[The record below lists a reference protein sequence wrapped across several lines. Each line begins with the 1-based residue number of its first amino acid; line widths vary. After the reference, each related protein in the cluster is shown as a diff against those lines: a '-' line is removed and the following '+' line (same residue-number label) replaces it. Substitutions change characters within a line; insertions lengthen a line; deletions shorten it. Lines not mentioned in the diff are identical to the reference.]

1 MQNSKYAFKSPHW
14 KKNTG
19 RVFNKLNK
27 IAGDS
32 RRMPEK
38 TPRGKTIKEFRDTP
52 ENVALSE
59 EIISMMENFS
69 QLKDFTNLDLLE
81 KTLPL
86 RYVFILPARQ
96 GIVIYSVYSMLL
108 SQKKGEPATYSRVQ
122 DYLGIPFD
130 EKNRSNKD
138 NYQIYTLIQSYFRLY
153 TLSKPFRYLLGL
165 PVRVGYFSR
174 KSSKMM
180 KKNVKFVVK
189 EIGMM
194 DEWKKVS
201 SPGKILKITY
211 KILNKHRFP
220 VALQYIRYLFRG
232 SGLIREMMIKKKKHI
247 DPEKIKGLTK
257 RYLDIKEAIKACN

>member
-1 MQNSKYAFKSPHW
+1 MQTSKYAFKSPHW
-14 KKNTG
+14 KKSSG
-19 RVFNKLNK
+19 RVFNKLNE

-32 RRMPEK
+32 RRIPGK

-59 EIISMMENFS
+59 EIIRMMEKFT
-69 QLKDFTNLDLLE
+69 QLKDFTSLELLE

-96 GIVIYSVYSMLL
+96 GIVIYSAYSMLL
-108 SQKKGEPATYSRVQ
+108 SKKKGELASYSRVQ
-122 DYLGIPFD
+122 EYLGIPID
-130 EKNRSNKD
+130 DKNRSNRD
-138 NYQIYTLIQSYFRLY
+138 NYHIYTLIQSYFRLY

-165 PVRVGYFSR
+165 PVKVGWYSR
-174 KSSKMM
+174 KSSKIM
-180 KKNVKFVVK
+180 KKNTKYILK

-201 SPGKILKITY
+201 SPGNILKKTY
-211 KILNKHRFP
+211 KILNKHGFP

-232 SGLIREMMIKKKKHI
+232 SGLIREMMIKKKKQI

-257 RYLDIKEAIKACN
+257 RYINVKEAIKACN